1 MKMKKT
7 KISVI
12 AIGFA
17 LVILTA
23 SVMSVVAVP
32 MPIPV
37 KGVVQWADGTMVP
50 DGWTVSLENLN
61 ETYPDE
67 PWTTTTNSS
76 LAPLNYFFTGTAENT
91 STFVITASDPT
102 GTFTGSETFTADPLE
117 TKIVN
122 ITVRTL
128 TTITVSPSTATL
140 YVGGTQQFTA
150 TAKDQYGNVLP
161 NIIFTWTSSNT
172 TVGTIDANGLFTA
185 KAVGTTT
192 VNATNGSVSGTASVT
207 VLEAPA
213 LTTITVSPSTAT
225 LYVGGTQQFTATA
238 KDQYGNVLPNIIF
251 TWTSSNTTVGTIDA
265 NGLFTAK
272 AVGTTTVKAENVTT
286 GVNGTAQVTVQE
298 LVLTSITVSPST
310 ATLYVGGTKQFTAIA
325 KDQSGKPMAGITI
338 VWTSS
343 DTTVGTVS
351 PASATTDSNGKAT
364 TTFTAKSAGSTTI
377 KAENLTTG
385 VNGTATVTVLIV
397 SGGGGARVPS
407 VPPGTSEV
415 RTTAEGKVEST
426 VTAASADAKAA
437 ATITAG
443 TIAKDAAGKPLA
455 KVTITPPSVL
465 PAAPPATVSY
475 VGYAYNFGPAG
486 ATFNPAIEIS
496 IEFDP
501 AKFEGKTP
509 VIYTYEDEAGK
520 WVRLDTRIEDNKA
533 IAKVDHFSTFVLF
546 GEEKVTPPTTTPT
559 ATPTVTIPPTAT
571 PTPTPTPTATPTATP
586 KPPGFEAVFAIA
598 GLLAIA
604 YLVLRQKKK

>member
-192 VNATNGSVSGTASVT
+192 V
-207 VLEAPA
+207 
-213 LTTITVSPSTAT
+213 
-225 LYVGGTQQFTATA
+225 
-238 KDQYGNVLPNIIF
+238 
-251 TWTSSNTTVGTIDA
+251 
-265 NGLFTAK
+265 
-272 AVGTTTVKAENVTT
+272 KAENVTT

-325 KDQSGKPMAGITI
+325 KDQNGKPMAGITI

-351 PASATTDSNGKAT
+351 SASATTDSNGKAT

-397 SGGGGARVPS
+397 SGGG
-407 VPPGTSEV
+407 
-415 RTTAEGKVEST
+415 
-426 VTAASADAKAA
+426 
-437 ATITAG
+437 I
-443 TIAKDAAGKPLA
+443 L
-455 KVTITPPSVL
+455 
-465 PAAPPATVSY
+465 
-475 VGYAYNFGPAG
+475 
-486 ATFNPAIEIS
+486 
-496 IEFDP
+496 
-501 AKFEGKTP
+501 
-509 VIYTYEDEAGK
+509 
-520 WVRLDTRIEDNKA
+520 
-533 IAKVDHFSTFVLF
+533 FSSDS
-546 GEEKVTPPTTTPT
+546 G
-559 ATPTVTIPPTAT
+559 I
-571 PTPTPTPTATPTATP
+571 
-586 KPPGFEAVFAIA
+586 
-598 GLLAIA
+598 
-604 YLVLRQKKK
+604 